1 MNKRRVVISG
11 MGLVSPLGHSPEAF
25 WANLLAGKSGIGP
38 ITRFDVS
45 PYYARIAGE
54 IRDFDPEDYIERKDA
69 RRMDPFTHFGLA
81 AARMAMMDSRLDLDA
96 IDRERIGV
104 LVGSGIGG
112 LHVMQEQGRNFER
125 EGPKKFS
132 PFMIPQMITDILS
145 GYIAIEYGLQGP
157 NFSISSACA
166 TAAHSMGESMRMIQ
180 YGDADIMVAGGAE
193 SALNDLGIGG
203 FDKMRALS
211 RKRNDDPEAASRP
224 FDAER
229 DGFVMAE
236 GAGVLVLEEMGHAKA
251 RGARIY
257 CELAGYGRTCD
268 AYHITAPHETGRGA
282 ARAMSLAM
290 EDAGLQPEQVQ
301 YINAH
306 GTSTPLNDRGETMAI
321 KTAFGEEQAYK
332 LAISSTKSM
341 TGHALGAAAAFESVA
356 CALTLRDQIVPP
368 TINYEHPDP
377 DCDLDIVPNQKREM
391 TVEACLNNSLG
402 FGGHNACLCFRKI

>member
-1 MNKRRVVISG
+1 

>member
-1 MNKRRVVISG
+1 VNKRRVVISG